1 MNEKDLFAPRKL
13 DKQQAMQRALDLAE
27 QGRGFVEPNPL
38 VGAVVLDAKGF
49 EAGVGIHAAFGQPHA
64 EIVALDRAGKRAQG
78 GTLVVTLEPCSHHGK
93 TPPCVDRII
102 AAGIKRV
109 VAAMEDPF
117 PEVAGKGFAKLRE
130 AGIKV
135 EVGLM
140 EAEAEALNAPY
151 RCLLEKKRPYFR
163 AKWAMT
169 ADGKTAAV
177 DGSSQWITGEEARK
191 HAHVVRGLMD
201 AIVVGVGTVL
211 ADDPL
216 LTSREKLARKSV
228 RVVVDS
234 QCRTP
239 LTSRVV
245 MTARDWPTMIVVG
258 ENVSEEVTK
267 PYSDVACEVL
277 RMKDHLPPPGGGRPE
292 GAGGGPAESPRISLT
307 ALAAEMGRR
316 RWTNAL
322 IEGGAELLG
331 GFLAEGLIDA
341 VDLYLAPKL
350 LGGRSALG
358 PVGGE
363 GLPNILRSLQLE
375 PGQPQ
380 RLGDDWYWAM
390 TVRR

>member
-1 MNEKDLFAPRKL
+1 MKP
-13 DKQQAMQRALDLAE
+13 LAE
-27 QGRGFVEPNPL
+27 PERKAMAAALLLAERGRGYVEPNPM
-38 VGAVVLDAKGF
+38 VGAVVLDAS
-49 EAGVGIHAAFGQPHA
+49 GVEIAVGWHPQFGGPHA
-64 EIVALDRAGKRAQG
+64 EIVALDQAGDAAQD
-78 GTLVVTLEPCSHHGK
+78 GTLVITLEPCSHHGK

-117 PEVAGKGFAKLRE
+117 PEVAGKGFVKLQE
-130 AGIKV
+130 AGVAV

-140 EAEAEALNAPY
+140 EVEARALNAPY
-151 RCLLEKKRPYFR
+151 LCLLEKKRPYFR

-177 DGSSQWITGEEARK
+177 DGSSKWITSEEARR
-191 HAHVVRGLMD
+191 HAHVVRGMMD
-201 AIVVGVGTVL
+201 AIVVGVGTIL

-216 LTSREKLARKSV
+216 LTSREKFARKST

-234 QCRTP
+234 RCLTP

-245 MTARDWPTMIVVG
+245 MTADDWPTMIVVG
-258 ENVSEEVTK
+258 EQVSTESTK
-267 PYSDVACEVL
+267 PFSDAGCEIL
-277 RMKDHLPPPGGGRPE
+277 RLPLIEKTPPPAAGGGRPPRRT
-292 GAGGGPAESPRISLT
+292 GGGTANSPRVSLT

-331 GFLAEGLIDA
+331 GFLTEGLIDA

-363 GLPNILRSLQLE
+363 GLPNILQALQLE
-375 PGQPQ
+375 AGQPQ
-380 RLGDDWYWAM
+380 RLGDDLYWPM
-390 TVRR
+390 RMK